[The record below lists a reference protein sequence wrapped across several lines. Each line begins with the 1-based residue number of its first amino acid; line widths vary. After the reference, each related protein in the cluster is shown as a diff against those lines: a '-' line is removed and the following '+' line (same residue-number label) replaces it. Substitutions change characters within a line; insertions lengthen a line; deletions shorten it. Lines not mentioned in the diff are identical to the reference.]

1 MIDCTRPQANLTWE
15 ERSGTTPALIASR
28 EAKIAA
34 LPANACACPRCLGPG
49 RMLDGMLADSTQ
61 KGLLERAIKRYIK
74 RRRLDAGLS
83 RPYLL
88 VIQVGEDE

>member
-1 MIDCTRPQANLTWE
+1 VPPL
-15 ERSGTTPALIASR
+15 RSAPAGPST
-28 EAKIAA
+28 A
-34 LPANACACPRCLGPG
+34 L
-49 RMLDGMLADSTQ
+49 LADSTQ

-74 RRRLDAGLS
+74 RRRLDAGLA